1 MGAAPLTFVRTGRG
15 RLLHDLRRHGH
26 DAWRLRRLGV
36 CVSTESELSQ
46 WLVQQPWSGLSPR
59 AVLADHQ
66 IRGHGQYGRR
76 WMAPKGGVWLS
87 AALPWPQQQS
97 STGLFGLTVAVSL
110 AEQVESTGLQVSI
123 KWPNDLM
130 IESRKL
136 AGVLPTLVFRGS
148 QVRLARIGVGLNV
161 NNPVPPGAISLRE
174 LLCSGRC
181 RLRVWQGAVLRA
193 LDRARELALEPSMVV
208 RRAEQRLWA
217 ASVADPDT
225 GESWQV
231 RGIGMDG
238 RLLLEQG
245 TRRTSWT
252 RWTDSPDQDL

>member
-1 MGAAPLTFVRTGRG
+1 MGEAPLTFVRTGRG

-26 DAWRLRRLGV
+26 DSWCLRRLGV
-36 CVSTESELSQ
+36 CASTETELSQ
-46 WLVQQPWSGLSPR
+46 WLVQHPRCGLHSR

-66 IRGHGQYGRR
+66 IRAHGQYGRR
-76 WMAPKGGVWLS
+76 WMASRGGVWLS
-87 AALPWPQQQS
+87 AALPWPQQQC
-97 STGLFGLTVAVSL
+97 STGLFGLTVALAL

-123 KWPNDLM
+123 KWPNDLL
-130 IESRKL
+130 IDSRKL

-148 QVRLARIGVGLNV
+148 RVRLARIGVGLNV
-161 NNPVPPGAISLRE
+161 SNPVPPGAVSLRE
-174 LLCSGRC
+174 RLSSGRC

-193 LDRARELALEPSMVV
+193 LDRARELALDPCMVV
-208 RRAEQRLWA
+208 RGAEQRLWA
-217 ASVADPDT
+217 ESVADPGT
-225 GESWQV
+225 GEAWQV